1 MFPRLFT
8 IALAILAF
16 SDLAFGR
23 IGSSAPNVF
32 APRPVDHSSNKAGD
46 SKGRSR
52 SLSKLGKLNDVAEKL
67 KLDGRNE
74 GLWKELKKGH
84 QLMDAFGLDKEGHK
98 MDWVHQAKLDKKK
111 GPGGQL
117 RKLKMANR
125 RKMEEE
131 DITVKEPPIHNLVI
145 P

>member
-16 SDLAFGR
+16 SDLALGR
-23 IGSSAPNVF
+23 IGHSAPNVF
-32 APRPVDHSSNKAGD
+32 APRPVDHSSNKAGK

-98 MDWVHQAKLDKKK
+98 MDWVPKAKLDKKK
-111 GPGGQL
+111 GTGGQL
-117 RKLKMANR
+117 RKLKMPNR

-131 DITVKEPPIHNLVI
+131 PIHNLVI